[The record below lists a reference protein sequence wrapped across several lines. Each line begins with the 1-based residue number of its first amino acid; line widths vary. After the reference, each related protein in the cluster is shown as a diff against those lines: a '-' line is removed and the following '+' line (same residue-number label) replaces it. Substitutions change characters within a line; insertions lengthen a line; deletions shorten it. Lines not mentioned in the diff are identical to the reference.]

1 MLYGVMLGL
10 VMFFCLFGGV
20 RYGFYIIFSKV
31 FYKIVNGIIY
41 YLLCYLFYFVFNFF
55 SFYMGIL

>member
-1 MLYGVMLGL
+1 MLYGVMLGS

-31 FYKIVNGIIY
+31 FYKIENGIIY

-55 SFYMGIL
+55 SFYMNIS

>member
-1 MLYGVMLGL
+1 MLYGVMLGS

-31 FYKIVNGIIY
+31 FYKIENGIIY

-55 SFYMGIL
+55 SFYMGIS